1 MYIFCFIYVIGSSD
15 TRFDNEKW
23 MNAHASAMDNDY
35 RNTLLTSQMW
45 RRNTTEYKKK
55 NQTNDLTMCLEEE
68 DEKEIRERKDEQTLR
83 IHKQC
88 LLIHTY
94 IMILYGKCK
103 FVYVFIVFVLK
114 CIRYSTEYVYHWVF
128 AAASMNKWKMK
139 SEEADS
145 RLYICIILSCKA
157 SEWEIYAFNA
167 FLTQLKS
174 IRSKITL
181 CCQTFNKIIYSVVAT
196 DISYHT
202 WRRLFRVNIV
212 SWLSYLP
219 LKANFLIFIQCLLNL
234 LHSFGLPVANCSS
247 KQRISELAT
256 HSFYNNYYSKMCV

>member
-1 MYIFCFIYVIGSSD
+1 MFTDTFVYYDIVRKMQICVCFYSFCIEMHSVFNWICLSLSLCSSEHEQMENEEWRS
-15 TRFDNEKW
+15 RF
-23 MNAHASAMDNDY
+23 
-35 RNTLLTSQMW
+35 
-45 RRNTTEYKKK
+45 
-55 NQTNDLTMCLEEE
+55 
-68 DEKEIRERKDEQTLR
+68 
-83 IHKQC
+83 
-88 LLIHTY
+88 TY
-94 IMILYGKCK
+94 I
-103 FVYVFIVFVLK
+103 
-114 CIRYSTEYVYHWVF
+114 
-128 AAASMNKWKMK
+128 
-139 SEEADS
+139 
-145 RLYICIILSCKA
+145 YICIILSCKA

-219 LKANFLIFIQCLLNL
+219 LKANFLIFFQCLLNL